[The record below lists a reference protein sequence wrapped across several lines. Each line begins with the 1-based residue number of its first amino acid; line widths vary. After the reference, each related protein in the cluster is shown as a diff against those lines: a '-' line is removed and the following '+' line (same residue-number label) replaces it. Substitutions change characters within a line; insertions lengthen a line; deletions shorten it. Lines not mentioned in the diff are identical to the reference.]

1 VLGFFLLVAALT
13 TSPLFSG
20 DEPVPLQLDAPFNEL
35 FDHALDE
42 AYAVTG
48 ELRFTGGGRPVTIRG
63 VRVALRGHTSK
74 RQSECSFPKLKVDFP
89 EDARPQAPPLAGL
102 KSIKIGTHCGESTAD
117 HLTQKY
123 GRLANERSPLREAF
137 VYRLLAALGVPT
149 LEARPARITYRY
161 TDPRKGQSPPQDQP
175 VVRDA
180 MLLEGTEEAVHRV
193 GGSRAISEKEF
204 TTAQARFKPSDTVR
218 LAFAEAMIGNFD
230 WCLKMTADDTY
241 RCNARHPLWNV
252 VAAELDTGKAV
263 PLMYDFDVA
272 GIVSGRHPWFRDVFS
287 TAFRRSS
294 SEPEIEVIAQLQ
306 RTRSLFTRSD
316 LDAARAEFVARKQKV
331 YQLLDASTLDPEGRE
346 IARRY
351 LDSFYAQIEADDIF
365 YGPVVVGRN
374 ARAYAAADGGPV
386 CGNLSV
392 VPVGTPV
399 SDPVQTAGGRVQVTL
414 LDALWQ
420 WGPPVKCGAVRSGSV
435 WIDAA
440 AIGRD
445 YPRR

>member
-1 VLGFFLLVAALT
+1 
-13 TSPLFSG
+13 
-20 DEPVPLQLDAPFNEL
+20 
-35 FDHALDE
+35 
-42 AYAVTG
+42 
-48 ELRFTGGGRPVTIRG
+48 
-63 VRVALRGHTSK
+63 
-74 RQSECSFPKLKVDFP
+74 
-89 EDARPQAPPLAGL
+89 
-102 KSIKIGTHCGESTAD
+102 
-117 HLTQKY
+117 
-123 GRLANERSPLREAF
+123 
-137 VYRLLAALGVPT
+137 
-149 LEARPARITYRY
+149 
-161 TDPRKGQSPPQDQP
+161 
-175 VVRDA
+175 
-180 MLLEGTEEAVHRV
+180 MLLEGTEAAVHRV
-193 GGSRAISEKEF
+193 GGGREIGEKEF
-204 TTAQARFKPSDTVR
+204 TTAQARFKPSDTAR

-230 WCLKMTADDTY
+230 WCLKMTAADAY

-263 PLMYDFDVA
+263 PLIYDFDVA

-287 TAFRRSS
+287 TDFRRSS

-306 RTRSLFTRSD
+306 RTRSLFTRSE
-316 LDAARAEFVARKQKV
+316 LDAARAEFIARKQKV
-331 YQLLDASTLDPEGRE
+331 YQVLDAATLDPEGRE

-414 LDALWQ
+414 LDALWR
-420 WGPPVKCGAVRSGSV
+420 WGPPVKCAAVRTGPV
-435 WIDAA
+435 WIDAG